1 MLGRELH
8 KLLLV
13 KGLRFSERICVVSHY
28 LLGNSF
34 MYQRGWIYFTLNHWK
49 AIRIYT
55 NAYRTLK
62 KPSTCHSSKLC
73 SSA

>member
-55 NAYRTLK
+55 NA
-62 KPSTCHSSKLC
+62 
-73 SSA
+73 